1 MPSVTSFRD
10 SRGFTPPFSRCSRAT
25 TQNLMECCSWDR
37 ASSPAHCADYG
48 LWSLNPMTS
57 QSLLYEDFLL
67 YWCPGHLTDCH
78 VQSSGREP
86 PKEDGQAE
94 DPGHH

>member
-1 MPSVTSFRD
+1 MSCLPTTHWRLVD
-10 SRGFTPPFSRCSRAT
+10 LGIGCVSRGEGFRILGVPYVGDPYFRK
-25 TQNLMECCSWDR
+25 L
-37 ASSPAHCADYG
+37 PGADYG

-94 DPGHH
+94 DAGHD